1 MTKGSAVYTI
11 VEFVV
16 VTIVLLDIVLSLE
29 LTKADRSHS
38 TAHLEAS
45 EQKEIACV
53 EIIYLK

>member
-1 MTKGSAVYTI
+1 MTKEPTVYTI

-38 TAHLEAS
+38 TASLGS
-45 EQKEIACV
+45 F
-53 EIIYLK
+53 